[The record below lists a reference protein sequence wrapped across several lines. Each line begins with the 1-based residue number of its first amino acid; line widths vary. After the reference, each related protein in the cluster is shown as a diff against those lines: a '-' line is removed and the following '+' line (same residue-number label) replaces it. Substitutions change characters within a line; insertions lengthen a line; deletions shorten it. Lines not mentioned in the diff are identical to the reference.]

1 MNGKK
6 VLSTAMPVVQK
17 IVNDLGYVLV
27 DLEYKKLV
35 TGMTMIV
42 YIDKPEGITLNDC
55 EKVSRALDIPLDE
68 LDPTEGAS
76 YNLNVSSPGL
86 DRPIKTDYDFAK
98 YAGKE
103 VTLKFYMPY
112 NKSKTL
118 DCILVGHNATEVNIE
133 LSGEPLTFN
142 KDKIALITPVIKF

>member
-6 VLSTAMPVVQK
+6 VITVSHPVIQKVVQ
-17 IVNDLGYVLV
+17 DLGLILV
-27 DLEYKKLV
+27 DVEYKKLV
-35 TGMTMIV
+35 TGMTLIV
-42 YIDKPEGITLNDC
+42 YIDKPEGVTLDDC
-55 EKVSRALDIPLDE
+55 ERVSRALDEPLDL

-98 YAGKE
+98 YQGKE
-103 VTLKFYMPY
+103 VTLKFYVPY
-112 NKSKTL
+112 NNSKTL
-118 DCILVGHNATEVNIE
+118 ECVLLGHTQSSVQVEYNKTKIE
-133 LSGEPLTFN
+133 FS